1 MYIYKA
7 KYPICSIRLLSLR
20 ILADLFRGDP
30 SISICSPAHELGGLP
45 HVLSMSGLAS
55 VPSIWASVDD
65 RRAAAADAS
74 DEDLA
79 YHQMEAACSSPTPNQ
94 TRRTPPK
101 PNRPP
106 PSDFVKIALRVRES

>member
-1 MYIYKA
+1 
-7 KYPICSIRLLSLR
+7 
-20 ILADLFRGDP
+20 
-30 SISICSPAHELGGLP
+30 
-45 HVLSMSGLAS
+45 MSGLAS